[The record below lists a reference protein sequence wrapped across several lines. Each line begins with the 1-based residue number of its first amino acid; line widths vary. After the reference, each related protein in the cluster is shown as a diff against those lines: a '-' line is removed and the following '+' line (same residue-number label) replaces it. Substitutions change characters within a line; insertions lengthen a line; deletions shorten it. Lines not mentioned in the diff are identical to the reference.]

1 MFLPIGLLGKG
12 EELVILGGLGSGDRR
27 MLFQLKGQIR
37 QALQIGVYLVPVDFF
52 EKGFDA
58 LLVGLLIP
66 GPACLLSVLHQ
77 IFILE
82 ERCPPHPPL
91 FQILIQIRADAALG
105 RVDLQ
110 PGQNGQ
116 HFGFVLK
123 AFALLCV

>member
-1 MFLPIGLLGKG
+1 MFLPIGLLGEG
-12 EELVILGGLGSGDRR
+12 EELVIPGGLGFDSRR
-27 MLFQLKGQIR
+27 VLFQLKGQIR

-91 FQILIQIRADAALG
+91 FHILIQIRADAALG
-105 RVDLQ
+105 RVDFQ

-116 HFGFVLK
+116 HLGLVLK
-123 AFALLCV
+123 ALALLCV